1 VHTVTA
7 EAAPAQ
13 ATAPKLVPEFTF
25 RATLAP
31 PVEIGSGSAGNRTY
45 FQVLGG
51 RAWGARFNAEVLP
64 GGGDWLL
71 IGSDGFSRLD
81 VRAQFRTDDG
91 AAVYV
96 NYEGILQLNE
106 AVGAALASGGSTGF
120 GDQYFRTTPRFETG
134 DERYAWLQQH
144 VFIGQGHI
152 VDGAV
157 EYQVYRVD

>member
-1 VHTVTA
+1 MTADATTA
-7 EAAPAQ
+7 EQ
-13 ATAPKLVPEFTF
+13 ATVPRLVHEFSF
-25 RATLAP
+25 RASLAP
-31 PVEIGSGSAGNRTY
+31 PVEMGEGASGTRTY

-51 RAWGARFNAEVLP
+51 RAWGPRFNADVLP

-96 NYEGILQLNE
+96 QYQGLLELNE
-106 AVGAALASGGSTGF
+106 AVATALGTGASTGF
-120 GDQYFRTTPRFETG
+120 DDQYFRTTPRFETG
-134 DERYAWLQQH
+134 DDRYAWLQQH
-144 VFIGQGHI
+144 VFVGQGHV
-152 VDGAV
+152 VDGTV